1 MGDKEHNQLKNE
13 FTNAAEGD
21 DARAEILN
29 MIESGQIDVEE
40 GLKRLQDSESEES
53 NSGVLNQLEAG
64 EIDVNEAIRFIE
76 SESVPAKDSAAEP
89 EFGRDSRAG
98 PSTEKFRSWWLLI
111 PAIGF
116 SITAFGGWLSTI
128 GGWWWLCAAPSLL
141 AGVFVLLFALATQ
154 NAPWLH
160 IRIDTGQATW
170 PRRIA
175 LSFPVPIRLA
185 SWGLRK
191 WGHYGGSLDATAV
204 DELLLSLESTLSAE
218 NPIHIEVNEDDES
231 GERIQVYLG

>member
-76 SESVPAKDSAAEP
+76 SESVHEKDSAAEP

-98 PSTEKFRSWWLLI
+98 CGPARTSSRRNRGRRARRLPGPCRTHSSGPAASYPSSRTPRGTAPARSRSRS
-111 PAIGF
+111 PA
-116 SITAFGGWLSTI
+116 
-128 GGWWWLCAAPSLL
+128 
-141 AGVFVLLFALATQ
+141 
-154 NAPWLH
+154 
-160 IRIDTGQATW
+160 R
-170 PRRIA
+170 
-175 LSFPVPIRLA
+175 
-185 SWGLRK
+185 
-191 WGHYGGSLDATAV
+191 
-204 DELLLSLESTLSAE
+204 
-218 NPIHIEVNEDDES
+218 
-231 GERIQVYLG
+231 